1 MGGREMAAGIELQIA
16 QKQKLIMNQ
25 QMRQALE
32 VLRMPL
38 AELQDYLTCAA
49 NENPLLELEYPQSQE
64 RPEPLFAPETEEI
77 RWSTQYKTGT
87 DHHGQSGAQIE
98 DPFAGMISEE
108 TFTDMLCRQIT
119 EEAAL
124 PTELRQHCLY
134 IAQSL
139 NPRGYLPQTAE
150 ELAEELGISV
160 FDAEQ
165 AIYAVQSLSPTGVGA
180 RNLQECLVLQLVEST
195 DFNEYTLKIIR
206 EGLELLGS
214 NQYAKL
220 AKLLGLPQAETLR
233 WCDAVRRLN
242 PIPSRGYPSGS
253 GSQYVIPEAEVLKEN
268 GELVIRY
275 YEEALP
281 KLVVQ
286 QEYCSMIKTVRDEET
301 REYLKKNRNKAQELL
316 SNLHQRTDTILR
328 ILREVVA
335 WQRNYFETGAAALEP
350 MTITD
355 LAEKLELSP
364 STVSRAV
371 SGKHIVC
378 KNGTVALRSL
388 FTAKLTGFGETA
400 VSTGAV
406 KERLRQLIGN
416 ENKQKPLSDEAIRQ
430 RMEALGTPISRRTVA
445 KYREELGIPAA
456 FARKMPSI

>member
-1 MGGREMAAGIELQIA
+1 MAISAELQIA
-16 QKQKLIMNQ
+16 QKQKLVMNQ

-38 AELQDYLTCAA
+38 AELQDYLTEAA
-49 NENPLLELEYPQSQE
+49 SENPLLELEYPRGEE
-64 RPEPLFAPETEEI
+64 RPEPLFPQDAEEI
-77 RWSTQYKTGT
+77 RWSAAYGQGAAP
-87 DHHGQSGAQIE
+87 HGQGAAAAE
-98 DPFAGMISEE
+98 DPFAAMISEE
-108 TFTDMLCRQIT
+108 TFTEMLCRQIT

-124 PTELRQHCLY
+124 PPELCQHCLY
-134 IAQSL
+134 IVQSL
-139 NPRGYLPQTAE
+139 NPRGYLPQTAA

-180 RNLQECLVLQLVEST
+180 RDLQECLVLQLVESS

-214 NQYAKL
+214 NQYARL

-242 PIPSRGYPSGS
+242 PIPSRGYPSGG

-268 GELVIRY
+268 GSLVIRY

-286 QEYCSMIKTVRDEET
+286 QEYCRLIQTVGDDAT
-301 REYLKKNRNKAQELL
+301 REYLKKNRGKAQELL
-316 SNLHQRTDTILR
+316 DQLHQRTDTILR

-355 LAEKLELSP
+355 LAEALELSP

-371 SGKHIVC
+371 SGKYIVC

-388 FTAKLTGFGETA
+388 FTAKLAGFGEAA
-400 VSTGAV
+400 VSAGAV
-406 KERLRQLIGN
+406 KERLRQLIGS
-416 ENKQKPLSDEAIRQ
+416 ENKQKPLSDEALRQ
-430 RMEALGTPISRRTVA
+430 RIEALGTPISRRTVA

-456 FARKMPSI
+456 FARKVPKAK

>member
-1 MGGREMAAGIELQIA
+1 MAAGVELQIA

-49 NENPLLELEYPQSQE
+49 NENPLLELEYPHVQE
-64 RPEPLFAPETEEI
+64 RPEPIFAPEQEEV
-77 RWSTQYKTGT
+77 RWSAQYGTGVRAKS
-87 DHHGQSGAQIE
+87 QSGALPD
-98 DPFAGMISEE
+98 DPFAAMISEE
-108 TFTDMLCRQIT
+108 TFTEMLCRQIT
-119 EEAAL
+119 EETSLSAQL
-124 PTELRQHCLY
+124 QQHCLY
-134 IAQSL
+134 LARSL
-139 NPRGYLPQTAE
+139 NPRGYLPQTAQ
-150 ELAEELGISV
+150 ELAEEMGISV

-165 AIYAVQSLSPTGVGA
+165 AIYAIQSLSPTGVGA
-180 RNLQECLVLQLVEST
+180 RDLQECLVLQLVESS

-206 EGLELLGS
+206 EGLELLGN

-220 AKLLGLPQAETLR
+220 AKLLGLPQAETLH

-268 GELVIRY
+268 GELRIRY

-286 QEYCSMIKTVRDEET
+286 QAYCDLIKTVGDEET
-301 REYLKKNRNKAQELL
+301 RDYLKKNRNKAQELL
-316 SNLHQRTDTILR
+316 GNLHQRTDTILR

-335 WQRNYFETGAAALEP
+335 WQRNYFEFGVTALEP

-371 SGKHIVC
+371 SGKYIVC

-406 KERLRQLIGN
+406 KERLRQLIAG
-416 ENKQKPLSDEAIRQ
+416 ENKQKPLSDEALRQ
-430 RMEALGTPISRRTVA
+430 RIEALGTPISRRTVA

-456 FARKMPSI
+456 FARKMPAL